1 MIQRFCRYAS
11 LIGVLLIALVACNPP
26 AVDEAPAEADAPNVE
41 ANVEANVTT
50 LDARAAVQA
59 VYTRP
64 QIGLEGLPDLE
75 GRTVVAVTGND
86 YVPFNYVDP
95 LTGEAEGWE
104 YDAINEA
111 CRRLNCEVQ
120 WEVTAWETMIQAVA
134 DGQYDIG
141 MDGIT
146 ITEERAE
153 QVDFSIPYIR
163 SQQFMLVRADEERF
177 ATPEEFA
184 ADEALR
190 VGAQAGT
197 TGFFTAIYEIL
208 DGDESNERVQL
219 FDNFGASVQALIS
232 GDVDLV
238 LVDAASG
245 EGYIGANPDA
255 LKLVGDPLATEDFGF
270 IFTPGSDLV
279 DPFDAAITTMQRD
292 GFFSHLSTKWFFLN
306 DPNGEDLYD
315 QLPDLDGQVVAAVT
329 ANDYIPLNFIDPQ
342 TGAAMG
348 WEYDA
353 VNEVCRRLNCVVDWN
368 AAAWET
374 MIQAVN
380 AGQFDVGMDGI
391 TITEERAEQV
401 GFSMPYMTMQQ
412 FMLTRADE
420 DRFADAAE
428 FAADENLRIG
438 AQAGTT
444 GFFTAVYDILDG
456 DENNE
461 RIILFD
467 SFGAAVQALIQG
479 DVDMVLVDTASG
491 KGYIGANP
499 DALKL
504 VGAAQ
509 STEEF
514 GFIYPLESELVA
526 PFDTAIASMIR
537 DNYTTYL
544 SNKWFYLYDFNQE

>member
-1 MIQRFCRYAS
+1 MIQRFWRYAS
-11 LIGVLLIALVACNPP
+11 LIGVLLIALAACNPP
-26 AVDEAPAEADAPNVE
+26 AVEAPAEANVPNVE
-41 ANVEANVTT
+41 ANVEADVTT
-50 LDARAAVQA
+50 LDTRAAVEA

-120 WEVTAWETMIQAVA
+120 WEVTAWETMIQAIA

-184 ADEALR
+184 GDEELR

-270 IFTPGSDLV
+270 IFTPSSDLV
-279 DPFDAAITTMQRD
+279 EPFDAAITTMQRD

-315 QLPDLDGQVVAAVT
+315 RLPQPGGSSRRRGDGQRLHPAQLYRPADGCGHGLGVRRRQRSL
-329 ANDYIPLNFIDPQ
+329 PPPQ
-342 TGAAMG
+342 LRSRLERGG
-348 WEYDA
+348 VGDHDSGRQ
-353 VNEVCRRLNCVVDWN
+353 RRS
-368 AAAWET
+368 
-374 MIQAVN
+374 I
-380 AGQFDVGMDGI
+380 
-391 TITEERAEQV
+391 
-401 GFSMPYMTMQQ
+401 
-412 FMLTRADE
+412 
-420 DRFADAAE
+420 
-428 FAADENLRIG
+428 
-438 AQAGTT
+438 
-444 GFFTAVYDILDG
+444 
-456 DENNE
+456 
-461 RIILFD
+461 
-467 SFGAAVQALIQG
+467 
-479 DVDMVLVDTASG
+479 
-491 KGYIGANP
+491 
-499 DALKL
+499 
-504 VGAAQ
+504 
-509 STEEF
+509 
-514 GFIYPLESELVA
+514 
-526 PFDTAIASMIR
+526 
-537 DNYTTYL
+537 
-544 SNKWFYLYDFNQE
+544 